1 MLLGRMLFGRM
12 LLGSMLLLGGCLF
25 LVVLCLGSIS
35 LGKRMTTNIF
45 FSLVDAFTTSRV
57 ANTNGRG
64 LTTLLGSSLFGMS
77 LLGFSSGLFG
87 FSSGLLAS
95 LLGSAMLFGRTVLLG
110 GMLLGGAVFLGSVLF
125 GGRLFIVFDRNVTYI
140 QILVD

>member
-1 MLLGRMLFGRM
+1 MLLGGMLLGGM

-45 FSLVDAFTTSRV
+45 FSLVDTFTTSRV

-64 LTTLLGSSLFGMS
+64 LTTLLGSSLFGVS
-77 LLGFSSGLFG
+77 LLGFSSGL
-87 FSSGLLAS
+87 LAR

-125 GGRLFIVFDRNVTYI
+125 GSRLFIVFDGNVTYI

>member
-1 MLLGRMLFGRM
+1 MLLGGMLLGGM

-45 FSLVDAFTTSRV
+45 FSLVDTFTTSRV

-64 LTTLLGSSLFGMS
+64 LTTLLGSSLFGVS
-77 LLGFSSGLFG
+77 LLGFSSGL
-87 FSSGLLAS
+87 LAR

-110 GMLLGGAVFLGSVLF
+110 GMLLGSAVFLGSVLF
-125 GGRLFIVFDRNVTYI
+125 GSRLFIVFDGNVTYI

>member
-1 MLLGRMLFGRM
+1 MLLGGMLLGGM

-64 LTTLLGSSLFGMS
+64 LTTLLGSSLFGVS
-77 LLGFSSGLFG
+77 LLGFSSGL
-87 FSSGLLAS
+87 LAR

-110 GMLLGGAVFLGSVLF
+110 GMLLGSAVFLGSVLF